1 MISDCMTQDEN
12 CNRKCFTL
20 LSTAKCSLSMQVS
33 TVANLLGTEGTGCV
47 IACVVGP
54 CITPPCGREPVG
66 VPAIA
71 CREEGDIA

>member
-1 MISDCMTQDEN
+1 
-12 CNRKCFTL
+12 
-20 LSTAKCSLSMQVS
+20 MQVS
-33 TVANLLGTEGTGCV
+33 TVVNVLGTEGTGCG